1 MTKPRIRNVLVPVAL
16 AVLAAVLV
24 GVYIVSYRNKVNAGA
39 GLVNVL
45 VASRD
50 IPAGTAGS
58 SVASG
63 GYLKT
68 ESVPERALV
77 DGSVVSAAPLTSKV
91 VADPIYKGEQITLR
105 QFKPLTQ
112 AGIFARFSGTQRA
125 VAVLGTPSQ
134 MLAGTL
140 TDGDR
145 VDVVATVK
153 YHVGPARATTRV
165 VLQNLLVLDAPDAD
179 KAKSMSPSD
188 EIAGM
193 LVMTDRQAQTM
204 GWVTK
209 MSTWFLA
216 LRPTKTPSDSKPSL
230 ETLHSVLERGLPTGT
245 ADAQIAGNFPEGVD
259 AP

>member
-1 MTKPRIRNVLVPVAL
+1 VAL

-24 GVYIVSYRNKVNAGA
+24 GVYIISYRNKVNEGA

-45 VASRD
+45 VAARD

-68 ESVPERALV
+68 ESVPKRTLV
-77 DGSVVSAAPLTSKV
+77 NGSLASAAPLTSKV
-91 VADPIYKGEQITLR
+91 AADPIYQGEQITVR
-105 QFKPLTQ
+105 QFKPIAQ
-112 AGIFARFSGTQRA
+112 GGIFAKFSGTQRA

-140 TDGDR
+140 KDGDR
-145 VDVVATVK
+145 VDVVATVR
-153 YHVGPARATTRV
+153 YHTTPARATTRV
-165 VLQNLLVLDAPDAD
+165 VLKNLLVLAAPDAG
-179 KAKSMSPSD
+179 KAKSMRTD
-188 EIAGM
+188 ETIPATI
-193 LVMTDRQAQTM
+193 VMTDRQAQTM
-204 GWVTK
+204 GWAMK

-216 LRPTKTPSDSKPSL
+216 LRPTTRPRDNKPSL
-230 ETLHSVLERGLPTGT
+230 ETLHSILGRGLPAES
-245 ADAQIAGNFPEGVD
+245 ADAQISGDFPEAVD